1 MAAQLPTPP
10 EEAAL
15 SLTLAVVKS
24 SLGPVLLLDGDLAVI
39 AASDTFCQAFGIDE
53 ASIAGQHLSDW
64 GAGEWADPKLLSLLA
79 ATASGAP
86 ALHAY
91 EMDLVTPA
99 GATRQLVI
107 HAQLLRYL
115 DLENVRLLVAVSD
128 VTEARADAKAK
139 EEALQRNVVLLQD
152 VRHRVA
158 NSLQIVA
165 SVLLQNAKKTSSDE
179 TRGHLRDAHHR
190 VMSVA
195 ALERQLA
202 GSGDPAVE
210 VRTYFA
216 ELCRSIGAAMIAD
229 SDRISLV
236 VTGAGGVVSA
246 RVSVSLGLI
255 VTELVINAVK
265 YAFPDGRRGN
275 VTVDYEAHGPN
286 WTLSVTDN
294 GVGLPSA
301 STDVRVGLGTSIV
314 QALAK
319 QLMAVVETGPAS
331 PGTRV
336 AIVHTQIALVAADP
350 KPGPGEPRTE
360 CPAAQA

>member
-1 MAAQLPTPP
+1 MAADPTARP

-24 SLGPVLLLDGDLAVI
+24 SGGPLLLLDGDLAVI
-39 AASDTFCQAFGIDE
+39 AASDAFCAAFGIDE
-53 ASIAGQHLSDW
+53 ASIAGQHFSDW

-79 ATASGAP
+79 ETASGAKAIHP
-86 ALHAY
+86 L

-99 GATRQLVI
+99 ESRRQLVI
-107 HAQLLRYL
+107 HVQLLRYL
-115 DLENVRLLVAVSD
+115 DLDNVRLLVAVSD
-128 VTEARADAKAK
+128 VTEARADAKAR
-139 EEALQRNVVLLQD
+139 EEALRNNVVLLQE

-165 SVLLQNAKKTSSDE
+165 SVLLKSAKATSSE
-179 TRGHLRDAHHR
+179 EAKGHLQDAHHR

-210 VRTYFA
+210 LRTYLA
-216 ELCRSIGAAMIAD
+216 QLCATIGASMID
-229 SDRISLV
+229 DHNRISLAI
-236 VTGAGGVVSA
+236 TGAGGVVHA

-255 VTELVINAVK
+255 VTELVINALK
-265 YAFPDGRRGN
+265 YAFPNGRSGT
-275 VTVDYEAHGPN
+275 VTVDYQGLGPN

-294 GVGLPSA
+294 GVGLLPDSA
-301 STDVRVGLGTSIV
+301 NVGVGLGTSIV

-319 QLMAVVETGPAS
+319 QLRAVVEVGPAR

-336 AIVHTQIALVAADP
+336 SIIHTQIALVADDLKTGVGVHP
-350 KPGPGEPRTE
+350 TE
-360 CPAAQA
+360 RPAAQA